1 MLTSRIKITNFK
13 IIKKNKIS
21 LSSSF
26 FQPNNLFSKFPILK
40 TLSSNYKYS
49 FNKKIVKRLNR
60 FSIFRLI
67 GMGGSTLGA
76 EAIYQFLQNKTK
88 KKFIFINNLKPILN
102 KNEKNKKACN
112 LIISKSGNTLET
124 ISNCSL
130 LINKNK
136 NVFITEN
143 KNSNLFNLANKLKSE
158 VIEHKNYVGGRYS
171 VLSEVGM
178 LPAELMG
185 FKEKK
190 FKRFNKLIKNKH
202 FISNLITNVNSILT
216 LVKQKKLNSII
227 LNYDENSN
235 NLFKW
240 YQQLVA
246 ESLGKKSKGILP
258 IISTMPKDNHSLMQ
272 LYLDGP
278 KNNFY
283 TFFSVNEKKTEK
295 FRLNKSLNALKYLN
309 NKSFTQIIRAQKKA
323 TEIVFK
329 KEKLPF
335 RSFEIKDR
343 SEETLGELFSFFILE
358 TILLGTALKV
368 NPFDQPSVELIKKET
383 KKILS

>member
-1 MLTSRIKITNFK
+1 MK
-13 IIKKNKIS
+13 KKNI
-21 LSSSF
+21 
-26 FQPNNLFSKFPILK
+26 
-40 TLSSNYKYS
+40 
-49 FNKKIVKRLNR
+49 
-60 FSIFRLI
+60 
-67 GMGGSTLGA
+67 
-76 EAIYQFLQNKTK
+76 
-88 KKFIFINNLKPILN
+88 
-102 KNEKNKKACN
+102 N

-124 ISNCSL
+124 ISNSNI
-130 LINKNK
+130 LIKGKNDCI
-136 NVFITEN
+136 FLTEN
-143 KNSNLFNLANKLKSE
+143 KQSYLTDLANKLKAE
-158 VIEHKNYVGGRYS
+158 VVHHNNFIGGRYS

-190 FKRFNKLIKNKH
+190 FKRFNKLVKSKH

-295 FRLNKSLNALKYLN
+295 FRLNKTLNTLKYLN